1 MLPATKDAVSNP
13 FSVNLTAST
22 HTSANVAASIVQST
36 TSLGIAY
43 QKAFDSLQPLVLIGG
58 GARSQTLSVT
68 DLAEAVP
75 PEGEELNIKHSEYVL
90 IDYVPLAKITRN
102 GDTLRDCIVCQV
114 PLSVIM
120 KKMKVEEVRDLCKL
134 HGIHATTRDTR
145 RVMEGWLSEHRCSDA
160 CEVSYAVLR
169 PHSHFARSTAGGPL
183 PGILDV
189 ESLAFAD
196 TFKILSRDDIL
207 PLLSEEQAEASSV
220 GYRVKRVARRGAV
233 QLNPGEFV
241 LDNIPLSILAKFT
254 TIQGMRSLGSHHGF
268 EIPSRWA
275 KEKCEKALQHHKC
288 ENCLNL
294 HFILTPVNSV
304 TKPRQTRRGEW
315 LDSDPSP
322 FLWESEVTLD
332 TASYPPKPTTMHDIA
347 VAMRGYCE
355 ELTPDRIEEE
365 GCCVCGQLTR
375 RSHMLQFDETAYDLS
390 VLEQLNCTRLERFSP
405 NEPITDIKGPVLDSN
420 LTKIC
425 PTCHDSLK
433 RNRRPKFALANFLW
447 LGQVPDCLKDLTLG
461 ECALISRVRYNRCV
475 VRVLKGH
482 AKMVA
487 NVISFEHPSKK
498 IYERLPMPKE
508 ELADVLSII
517 YTGTEPPGDD
527 DLKRTPVLVRK
538 ERVRAALEW
547 LKLNHKDYADL
558 SIDYETLGTYAL
570 EGVPIGLFKKNL
582 PEQEGNVLA
591 SQKSVFQSDE
601 DQ

>member
-1 MLPATKDAVSNP
+1 MQAVSSP
-13 FSVNLTAST
+13 YSVHLTASS
-22 HTSANVAASIVQST
+22 HTSANIAASIVQST

-43 QKAFDSLQPLVLIGG
+43 QKAFDLPQPLVLIGG
-58 GARSQTLSVT
+58 GARSQLLSVN
-68 DLAEAVP
+68 DLVEAVP
-75 PEGEELNIKHSEYVL
+75 PEGEELKIGHAEYVL
-90 IDYVPLAKITRN
+90 IDYVPLDKIKRDADN
-102 GDTLRDCIVCQV
+102 LHDCIVCQL
-114 PLSVIM
+114 PLGLIM
-120 KKMKVEEVRDLCKL
+120 QKMKVEEVRDLCKL

-145 RVMEGWLSEHRCSDA
+145 PVLEGWLKEHQCTNA
-160 CEVSYAVLR
+160 CEISYAVLR
-169 PHSHFARSTAGGPL
+169 PHAHLARPTVGAAL
-183 PGILDV
+183 LGIVDV
-189 ESLAFAD
+189 ESATFAD
-196 TFKILSRDDIL
+196 AFKILSKEIIL
-207 PLLSEEQAEASSV
+207 PLLTREQAEATLV
-220 GYRVKRVARRGAV
+220 GYRVKRVARSGTIH
-233 QLNPGEFV
+233 LDPGDFV
-241 LDNIPLSILAKFT
+241 LKNIPLSILAQFT

-275 KEKCEKALQHHKC
+275 KAKCEMALQQHKC

-294 HFILTPVNSV
+294 HFVLTPVGST
-304 TKPRQTRRGEW
+304 TKPRQQRRGEW

-332 TASYPPKPTTMHDIA
+332 TDSYPPKPTTMHDIA
-347 VAMRGYCE
+347 VAMRGYCQ
-355 ELTPDRIEEE
+355 ELTPDIIEED
-365 GCCVCGQLTR
+365 GCCVCAQLTR
-375 RSHMLQFDETAYDLS
+375 RSEMLQFDDTAYDLS
-390 VLEQLNCTRLERFSP
+390 ILEELNCTRLERFSP
-405 NEPITDIKGPVLDSN
+405 KDPITEIKGPILESKLKN
-420 LTKIC
+420 IC

-433 RNRRPKFALANFLW
+433 RNRRPKMALANFLW
-447 LGQVPDCLKDLTLG
+447 MGQVPECLKDLTLG

-508 ELADVLSII
+508 ELADVLSIL

-527 DLKRTPVLVRK
+527 DLRRTPVLVRK

-547 LKLNHKDYADL
+547 PKLNHKDYADL
-558 SIDYETLGTYAL
+558 SIDYETLGTYEL

-582 PEQEGNVLA
+582 PEEEGNVLA